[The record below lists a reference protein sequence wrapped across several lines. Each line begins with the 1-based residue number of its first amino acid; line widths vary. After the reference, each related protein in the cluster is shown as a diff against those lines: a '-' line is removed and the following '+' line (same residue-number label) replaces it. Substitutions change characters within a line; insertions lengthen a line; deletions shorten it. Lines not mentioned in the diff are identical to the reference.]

1 MKAKVLMFQGTGSDV
16 GKSTLVTALCRVAT
30 RRGLSVAPFKP
41 QNMSNNAAA
50 CADGGEIG
58 RAQALQARACGLE
71 PHTDFNPVL
80 LKPQSDRDAQVVVH
94 GQVYSTTS
102 AADYMLNKR
111 AHLLSAVLESYRRL
125 EAKYDLI
132 LVEGAGS
139 ASEVNLRANDIANMG
154 FARAVSC
161 PVCLIGDIDRGGVI
175 ASIVGT
181 QVVIDPEDAKLISSF
196 LINRFRGDPAL
207 FEDGVTAIERAT
219 SWPCRGVVPW
229 LPEALRL
236 PQEDAVVLEASGLD
250 KEKSSTKRIHVS
262 VPMLSR
268 IANFDDLDPL
278 RAEPNVVV
286 EFIPPGQV
294 IPLHTDVIVIPGTKS
309 TIGDLMFMRQQGWDH
324 DILTLARNGVRVL
337 GICGGYQLLGKTI
350 ADPNGIEGPSRT
362 VEGIGLL
369 NVNTIMSERKTVV
382 QVSNVCSRSGLDV
395 QGYEIHIG
403 ETVGKDT
410 EKPFLSSDGVKD
422 GAISENG
429 LVEGTYMHGVLS
441 SDSFRSWWIDSIRT
455 GASSTVKYQP
465 QVETDIDQLADSLEQ
480 SVDID
485 SLLADARVAT
495 G

>member
-1 MKAKVLMFQGTGSDV
+1 
-16 GKSTLVTALCRVAT
+16 
-30 RRGLSVAPFKP
+30 
-41 QNMSNNAAA
+41 
-50 CADGGEIG
+50 
-58 RAQALQARACGLE
+58 
-71 PHTDFNPVL
+71 
-80 LKPQSDRDAQVVVH
+80 
-94 GQVYSTTS
+94 
-102 AADYMLNKR
+102 
-111 AHLLSAVLESYRRL
+111 
-125 EAKYDLI
+125 
-132 LVEGAGS
+132 
-139 ASEVNLRANDIANMG
+139 
-154 FARAVSC
+154 
-161 PVCLIGDIDRGGVI
+161 
-175 ASIVGT
+175 
-181 QVVIDPEDAKLISSF
+181 
-196 LINRFRGDPAL
+196 
-207 FEDGVTAIERAT
+207 
-219 SWPCRGVVPW
+219 
-229 LPEALRL
+229 
-236 PQEDAVVLEASGLD
+236 
-250 KEKSSTKRIHVS
+250 
-262 VPMLSR
+262 
-268 IANFDDLDPL
+268 
-278 RAEPNVVV
+278 
-286 EFIPPGQV
+286 
-294 IPLHTDVIVIPGTKS
+294 
-309 TIGDLMFMRQQGWDH
+309 MRQQGWDH